1 MRKNKTLKRQFY
13 ILVLKV
19 CMFTAVASI
28 ATYIALFSWI
38 AIDSKGKYADYYV
51 SILDDIEGSIKNNE
65 SAILDGNIIDL
76 NKYNK
81 DISGEVVDINGKH
94 LYGENKVLRSDTI
107 VINNINQ
114 EEVVDNYVYRYVPIR
129 SNNSIKGVYV
139 LKAPFGYVINNFS
152 DRPVTTIVYMV
163 MLFTPLIYFALFLV
177 LFTSKLYKYMANN
190 INVLLNGAESVSNG
204 NFNFEMSGIKGFEFS
219 KIQDAFNVMI
229 NTIKENIDNLT
240 KLDNERRMMV
250 SSIAHDIR
258 TPITVIKTQLELVDD
273 LKDRKDF
280 NMDKHS
286 KIINKNCDRMT
297 MLTDNLSLLYKVEN
311 TDFLLKNEN
320 IDLKKLLYEKITEVK
335 YEANKNNIEVNLET
349 NLEKDNYMLDE
360 SMIIRVLNNIIY
372 NSLRFTKQGEINI
385 SVYSEDDK
393 INFKCSDTGSGF
405 KQKDTEKLFTAFYQD
420 EDYKNHFGLGL
431 YIAKKIVNNYNGE
444 IKAYNNL
451 NGGATVEFYIK
462 ELNNIKV

>member
-1 MRKNKTLKRQFY
+1 MKRNKTLKRQFY
-13 ILVLKV
+13 MLVLKV
-19 CMFTAVASI
+19 CMFTAIASI
-28 ATYIALFSWI
+28 VTYIALFSWI
-38 AIDSKGKYADYYV
+38 AIDNNGKYADYYV
-51 SILDDIEGSIKNNE
+51 RILDDIEGSIKNNE
-65 SAILDGNIIDL
+65 SAILDGEIIDL

-81 DISGEVVDINGKH
+81 DVQGEVVDINGEH
-94 LYGENKVLRSDTI
+94 LYGEHKVLRSDTR

-114 EEVVDNYVYRYVPIR
+114 EEVIDNYVYRYVPIR
-129 SNNSIKGVYV
+129 SDNSIKGVYV

-152 DRPVTTIVYMV
+152 DRPVTTIVYMF

-204 NFNFEMSGIKGFEFS
+204 NFNFEMSGIKGLEFS

-320 IDLKKLLYEKITEVK
+320 VDLKKLLYEKITEVK

-372 NSLRFTKQGEINI
+372 NSLRFTKQGAINL
-385 SVYSEDDK
+385 SVYSEGDK

-405 KQKDTEKLFTAFYQD
+405 KQEDTEKLFTAFYQD

-431 YIAKKIVNNYNGE
+431 YITKKIVNNYNGE

-451 NGGATVEFYIK
+451 NAGATVEFYIK

>member
-1 MRKNKTLKRQFY
+1 MKKNKTLKRQFY
-13 ILVLKV
+13 MLVLKV
-19 CMFTAVASI
+19 CMFTAIASI
-28 ATYIALFSWI
+28 VTYIALFSWI
-38 AIDSKGKYADYYV
+38 AIDNKGKYADYYV
-51 SILDDIEGSIKNNE
+51 RILDDIEDSIKNNE

-81 DISGEVVDINGKH
+81 DVKGEVVDINGKH

-129 SNNSIKGVYV
+129 SDNSIKGVYV

-152 DRPVTTIVYMV
+152 DRPVTTIVYMF

-204 NFNFEMSGIKGFEFS
+204 NFNFEMSGIKGLEFS

-320 IDLKKLLYEKITEVK
+320 VNLKKLLYEKITEVK

-372 NSLRFTKQGEINI
+372 NSLRFTKKGEINL
-385 SVYSEDDK
+385 SVYSEGDK

-405 KQKDTEKLFTAFYQD
+405 KQEDTEKLFTAFYQD

-431 YIAKKIVNNYNGE
+431 YITKKIVNNYNGQ

-451 NGGATVEFYIK
+451 NGGATIEFYIK

>member
-1 MRKNKTLKRQFY
+1 MKKNKTLKRQFY
-13 ILVLKV
+13 MLVLKV

-38 AIDSKGKYADYYV
+38 AIDNKGKYADYYV
-51 SILDDIEGSIKNNE
+51 RILDDIEDSIKNNE
-65 SAILDGNIIDL
+65 SAILDGNIIDS

-81 DISGEVVDINGKH
+81 DVKGEVVDINGKH

-129 SNNSIKGVYV
+129 SDNSIKGVYV

-204 NFNFEMSGIKGFEFS
+204 NFNFEMKEIKGVEFS

-280 NMDKHS
+280 NMNKHS

-320 IDLKKLLYEKITEVK
+320 VNLKKLLYEKITEVK

-372 NSLRFTKQGEINI
+372 NSLRFTKKGAINI
-385 SVYSEDDK
+385 SVYSEGDK

-431 YIAKKIVNNYNGE
+431 YIAKKIVNNYNGQ

-451 NGGATVEFYIK
+451 SGGATVEFYIK

>member
-1 MRKNKTLKRQFY
+1 MKKNKTLKRQFY
-13 ILVLKV
+13 MLVLKV
-19 CMFTAVASI
+19 CMFTAIASI
-28 ATYIALFSWI
+28 LTYIALFSWI
-38 AIDSKGKYADYYV
+38 AIDNKGKYADYYV
-51 SILDDIEGSIKNNE
+51 RILDDIEDSIKNNE

-81 DISGEVVDINGKH
+81 DVKGEVVDINGKH

-129 SNNSIKGVYV
+129 SDNSIKGVYV

-204 NFNFEMSGIKGFEFS
+204 NFNFEMKGIKGVEFS

-280 NMDKHS
+280 NMNKHS

-320 IDLKKLLYEKITEVK
+320 VNLKKVLYEKITEVK

-372 NSLRFTKQGEINI
+372 NSLRFTKKGEINL
-385 SVYSEDDK
+385 SVYSEGDK

-431 YIAKKIVNNYNGE
+431 YIAKQIINNYNGQ

-451 NGGATVEFYIK
+451 SGGATVEFYIK